1 MSLSPSSSSFVLGW
15 GSTPDLFPRPL
26 SRNVQTAGGS
36 IPSEYFPFRQTAP
49 KRALWEYD
57 NLIQSLYLL
66 NYIDPASLRQNVQRA
81 VNRGESYHQLRRTI
95 VGDARVERPNLT
107 KKLSV
112 TIDVLLFPGGEFYA
126 FAR

>member
-1 MSLSPSSSSFVLGW
+1 MPIEA
-15 GSTPDLFPRPL
+15 
-26 SRNVQTAGGS
+26 SRTNNRS
-36 IPSEYFPFRQTAP
+36 

-57 NLIQSLYLL
+57 NLISLYLL

>member
-1 MSLSPSSSSFVLGW
+1 MPIEA
-15 GSTPDLFPRPL
+15 
-26 SRNVQTAGGS
+26 SRTNNRT
-36 IPSEYFPFRQTAP
+36 

>member
-1 MSLSPSSSSFVLGW
+1 MPIEA
-15 GSTPDLFPRPL
+15 
-26 SRNVQTAGGS
+26 SRTNNRT
-36 IPSEYFPFRQTAP
+36 

-57 NLIQSLYLL
+57 